1 MEHLRLLLPMVLSM
15 ARVRADAPGPGEWQ
29 EDSGLGLYRAP
40 EEGVNMAAA
49 GAAASAQPV
58 DLEKKVS
65 LRLIECSLI
74 TTNVLSVL
82 KWQFK
87 CICCC
92 FWTGQCVR
100 KHRLCPE
107 PRGGA
112 QFGYAGGFLT
122 STSFRPGKN

>member
-15 ARVRADAPGPGEWQ
+15 TRMRADAHGPGEWQ

-74 TTNVLSVL
+74 TTNVFIS
-82 KWQFK
+82 FK
-87 CICCC
+87 MTI
-92 FWTGQCVR
+92 
-100 KHRLCPE
+100 
-107 PRGGA
+107 
-112 QFGYAGGFLT
+112 
-122 STSFRPGKN
+122 